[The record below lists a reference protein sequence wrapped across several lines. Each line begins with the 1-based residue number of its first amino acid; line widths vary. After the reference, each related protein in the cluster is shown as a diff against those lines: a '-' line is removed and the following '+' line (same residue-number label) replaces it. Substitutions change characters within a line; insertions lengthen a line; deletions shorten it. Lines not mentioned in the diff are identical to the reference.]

1 MTAIEPAL
9 DTPLPVRNP
18 WVPMGVLMATTVM
31 VALDATIVNVALTPI
46 GKSLHSGAGIE
57 WVMTAYILAV
67 CASQPATGWLAD
79 RFGRKQVLLTC
90 LGAFVAASF
99 LCALATTL
107 PMLLAFRVLQ
117 GLGGGA
123 IMPVGMAIAME
134 LFPKERQGRAMAS
147 WAIAAMLAPTVG
159 PTVGGWLIT
168 ALSWHWLFL
177 INLPIG
183 AVALTMGI
191 KVIPQVGHRERRS
204 FDLPGLLLGSGGLS
218 LTVLGVGQGN
228 QWGWRSSATLLAL
241 SIGVVLLVLF
251 VLHEQR
257 TPEPLVHLELLAMP
271 LFRYATLTALTI
283 NGAQY
288 ARVVFMPLELEGL
301 RGYSALRVGL
311 LFALP
316 SAFAALGMG
325 IGGRLVDRIGPRKP
339 IVYGCLGMCL
349 PLLVMSR
356 FTLGTSDWV
365 MVVVM
370 CVQGVAWGISTSPSM
385 VAGLRTLPPQLVAH
399 GTSMR
404 SLATQVSG
412 AVSIAMLG
420 AVVAA
425 RAGNRPSPA
434 HAQASFGT
442 VFVVAAGMVLVAMLF
457 AFKLPDHLDFSP
469 AADVGPHIPLE

>member
-1 MTAIEPAL
+1 MTTL
-9 DTPLPVRNP
+9 DAPTDRPTRTLNP
-18 WVPMGVLMATTVM
+18 WVPMSVLMATTIM
-31 VALDATIVNVALTPI
+31 VALDSTIVNVALTPI
-46 GKSLHSGAGIE
+46 GKSLHAGVGVE

-90 LGAFVAASF
+90 LAAFTVASI
-99 LCALATTL
+99 LCALATNL

-159 PTVGGWLIT
+159 PTAGGWLIT

-191 KVIPQVGHRERRS
+191 KVIPQVGHRERRA
-204 FDLPGLLLGSGGLS
+204 FDFPGLVLGSGGLS

-228 QWGWRSSATLLAL
+228 QWGWGSSTTLSVLCL
-241 SIGVVLLVLF
+241 GLVLLVAF

-257 TPEPLVHLELLAMP
+257 TPEPLVHLELLSMP

-288 ARVVFMPLELEGL
+288 ARVVFIPIELEQL

-316 SAFAALGMG
+316 AACAAVGMG
-325 IGGRLVDRIGPRKP
+325 LGGRLVDSIGPRKP
-339 IVYGCLGMCL
+339 IVYGCIGMCL
-349 PLLVMSR
+349 PLMAMSR
-356 FTLGTSDWV
+356 FTLTTPDLV
-365 MVVVM
+365 LVAVM
-370 CVQGVAWGISTSPSM
+370 CVQGLAWGISTSPSM
-385 VAGLRTLPPQLVAH
+385 VAGLRTLPSHLVAH

-425 RAGNRPSPA
+425 RAGTHPSLA
-434 HAQASFGT
+434 HAQSSFGT
-442 VFVVAAGMVLVAMLF
+442 VFLVAAGMVLVAMLF
-457 AFKLPDHLDFSP
+457 AFKLPDHLDFTP
-469 AADVGPHIPLE
+469 AADVRSHIPLE